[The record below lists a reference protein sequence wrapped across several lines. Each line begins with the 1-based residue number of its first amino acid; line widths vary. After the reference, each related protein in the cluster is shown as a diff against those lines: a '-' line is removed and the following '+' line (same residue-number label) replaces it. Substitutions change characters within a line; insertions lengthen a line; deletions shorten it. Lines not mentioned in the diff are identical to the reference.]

1 MKKKDNE
8 SYLNYIKINRYN
20 KLEDFGEER
29 ENQLLM
35 DLVNS
40 ISVEKEDNIGKEINK
55 FFIKILPEN
64 KDADILK
71 ANYALSKKIRE
82 SSELNKNQLKKQYE
96 EYMTELMNLNINQK
110 FILTREINEKLSFI
124 LAGIFKK
131 IQKINKFNKHEELI
145 QNIID
150 ISKTTEGIF
159 EKYKD
164 KKKNEISASK
174 YIYDDNKNEDIDNL
188 SKSNNILF
196 SSNASSSSR
205 ISRVINYNNNN
216 VFTKS
221 LYYDYNNNI
230 NATYKFKELKTKKPI
245 NIPLEVLI
253 LREKFEKI
261 KKLKFILKSSNN
273 MHNNDISLLEQK
285 DIFNNIF
292 ILLNLKWLFPF
303 LIEIELDL
311 TNEKIL
317 KEEILSINDIYDK
330 FLKKAKR
337 NKKSTNYQ
345 SEYKNRVF
353 DTYKNTMFNENKQN
367 VLDDFEVVSE
377 SLSMIS
383 SVKDT
388 KDEEIKRQEQFLIK
402 YKASL
407 EMIIIYWYFISK
419 IENIR
424 TCNITIP
431 INLEDKILLMLKE
444 KNILIFDFHI
454 LSNLSSDKIIE
465 VTLDFN
471 SLDNKLFEQVL
482 NFLFKNDKMKN
493 CRISFFPSEEY
504 FEPQFL
510 FNLLFNHNNKK
521 ISQYIKEIKTN
532 EEIELFLLRKLSEY
546 FENNINK
553 FFIFFINKRTLK
565 EISLIFDMPN
575 ILNKIDYYE
584 LIIMKLILNMFIFL
598 DKTINNNINF
608 ALDTFTIIAEN
619 LYLDNRKHPFL
630 NHFFD
635 SLIIY
640 KKKNLLLQKLTLKLK
655 IFGVTNIYKI
665 IPYHINYLSIGSFDL
680 ESFEYFVEYI
690 TSVQFNFHS
699 EIKSLQ
705 ISLSNTIISID
716 KCYDLLLRLLVEH
729 PKNLEEISIYTSLYA
744 DYSSIKTLLES
755 TNYNKIEKIFI
766 QFNRKSLEDK
776 KLREKYGNKL
786 QNLENNRDNN
796 FMDLYFVKTIEK
808 NKDKILRAMYKIGNK
823 YNRKF
828 MDYNIF
834 LELEKFINS
843 KEKKMNIIQYK

>member
-1 MKKKDNE
+1 M
-8 SYLNYIKINRYN
+8 
-20 KLEDFGEER
+20 
-29 ENQLLM
+29 
-35 DLVNS
+35 
-40 ISVEKEDNIGKEINK
+40 
-55 FFIKILPEN
+55 
-64 KDADILK
+64 
-71 ANYALSKKIRE
+71 
-82 SSELNKNQLKKQYE
+82 
-96 EYMTELMNLNINQK
+96 
-110 FILTREINEKLSFI
+110 
-124 LAGIFKK
+124 
-131 IQKINKFNKHEELI
+131 
-145 QNIID
+145 
-150 ISKTTEGIF
+150 
-159 EKYKD
+159 
-164 KKKNEISASK
+164 
-174 YIYDDNKNEDIDNL
+174 
-188 SKSNNILF
+188 
-196 SSNASSSSR
+196 
-205 ISRVINYNNNN
+205 
-216 VFTKS
+216 
-221 LYYDYNNNI
+221 
-230 NATYKFKELKTKKPI
+230 
-245 NIPLEVLI
+245 
-253 LREKFEKI
+253 
-261 KKLKFILKSSNN
+261 
-273 MHNNDISLLEQK
+273 
-285 DIFNNIF
+285 
-292 ILLNLKWLFPF
+292 
-303 LIEIELDL
+303 
-311 TNEKIL
+311 
-317 KEEILSINDIYDK
+317 
-330 FLKKAKR
+330 KKAKR

-510 FNLLFNHNNKK
+510 FNLLFNQNNKK
-521 ISQYIKEIKTN
+521 YSQYIKEIKTN

-655 IFGVTNIYKI
+655 IFGITNIYKI

-690 TSVQFNFHS
+690 TSVQFNSHS

-808 NKDKILRAMYKIGNK
+808 NKDKILRVMYKIGNK